1 MSTPAGWYPQP
12 DGQQRYWDGQQWTE
26 NFAPGNSPGVPEGAS
41 SETAPGA
48 ARKNWFLRHKVIT
61 AVGAVLLVAM
71 FSNLANGGTKSDN
84 IAPVADQVTTSA
96 TPATPEQV
104 AADQAAADQAAADKA
119 AADKAAA
126 DQAAADKAVADKAAA
141 DQAAADKAAAAK
153 ATADKAAAD
162 KAAAAAA
169 AKAAAN
175 KLTTA
180 QENAKRKAESYLEMM
195 GFSRSGLIKQLTFEG
210 FTENDA
216 KRAIDSMNVN
226 WNTEAEQKAKS
237 YLEMMGFS
245 RSGLIKQLTFEGF
258 TKTQA
263 AHGADSVGL

>member
-1 MSTPAGWYPQP
+1 MRRYVADSTGIERREQGIMSTPAGWYPQP

-84 IAPVADQVTTSA
+84 IAPV
-96 TPATPEQV
+96 
-104 AADQAAADQAAADKA
+104 ADQAAADKA